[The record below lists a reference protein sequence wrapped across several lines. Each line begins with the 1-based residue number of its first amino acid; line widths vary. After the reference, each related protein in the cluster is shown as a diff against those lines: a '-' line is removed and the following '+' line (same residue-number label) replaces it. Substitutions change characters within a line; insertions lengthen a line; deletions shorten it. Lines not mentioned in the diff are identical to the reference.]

1 MTAEDLASPGSG
13 SWRRASAAGLSEEAW
28 RCWDG
33 AAMAT
38 SSGSTGN
45 AVRASAARRCSRPG
59 PRGRLETGPE
69 LAATMRLSRG
79 FGHKDCGDFGGSADI
94 APTLVM
100 ERRLPLQDPV
110 QVSLA

>member
-1 MTAEDLASPGSG
+1 MRAEDLASPGSG
-13 SWRRASAAGLSEEAW
+13 SWGRASVAGLSEAW

-33 AAMAT
+33 AVTM
-38 SSGSTGN
+38 
-45 AVRASAARRCSRPG
+45 SAARRWSRPG

-79 FGHKDCGDFGGSADI
+79 FGHKDCGDFGGSVDI